1 MKKSIFLLLALSML
15 LTLCACGGSS
25 EPAAPAAE
33 PAPAAAP
40 EKEAAPAAQP
50 ESEAAPAEET
60 AQIDGILEEAR
71 IAIENEDIDR
81 VLELLNPLVAAGDPR
96 AKHLMG
102 RLYVKLWNP
111 EEGLPLLEEA
121 AEAGVGEAYVD
132 MGRAFENGLEGE
144 PDYEQAEEYYA
155 KAAEA
160 GVMSACYRLG
170 AMYNSQRQNGLHD
183 FAASERWFLL
193 GAEQEDPDCLYGL
206 GRLYAYGDA
215 WQENYGRD
223 AEKAVYYLQKAGE
236 RGDALNILG
245 ELYEHGAISN
255 DWSSAE
261 DGSLTAETTL
271 EADPVK
277 ALDYYRRALE
287 CESPSEI
294 ALINLVSL
302 GKELQEG
309 RGLEMNVELAEEA
322 FRIAAEHGS
331 EEAQQLL
338 QSVA

>member
-33 PAPAAAP
+33 PAPAAAS

-111 EEGLPLLEEA
+111 EDGLPLLEEA

-215 WQENYGRD
+215 YQDNYGRD

-245 ELYEHGAISN
+245 ELYERGVIGG
-255 DWSSAE
+255 
-261 DGSLTAETTL
+261 DGSNVTPGIAL

-287 CESPSEI
+287 CESPSEL
-294 ALINLVSL
+294 ALINLVAL

-309 RGLEMNVELAEEA
+309 RGMEQNVELAEEA
-322 FRIAAEHGS
+322 FRIAVEHGS

-338 QSVA
+338 QGVA

>member
-1 MKKSIFLLLALSML
+1 MHFRQS
-15 LTLCACGGSS
+15 
-25 EPAAPAAE
+25 AA
-33 PAPAAAP
+33 
-40 EKEAAPAAQP
+40 
-50 ESEAAPAEET
+50 S
-60 AQIDGILEEAR
+60 G
-71 IAIENEDIDR
+71 DR
-81 VLELLNPLVAAGDPR
+81 QNIREAGDL
-96 AKHLMG
+96 KDLQDG
-102 RLYVKLWNP
+102 RIDV
-111 EEGLPLLEEA
+111 
-121 AEAGVGEAYVD
+121 
-132 MGRAFENGLEGE
+132 
-144 PDYEQAEEYYA
+144 
-155 KAAEA
+155 
-160 GVMSACYRLG
+160 
-170 AMYNSQRQNGLHD
+170 SQRH
-183 FAASERWFLL
+183 AALMIHLLL

-245 ELYEHGAISN
+245 ELYEHGVISN

-338 QSVA
+338 QGVA